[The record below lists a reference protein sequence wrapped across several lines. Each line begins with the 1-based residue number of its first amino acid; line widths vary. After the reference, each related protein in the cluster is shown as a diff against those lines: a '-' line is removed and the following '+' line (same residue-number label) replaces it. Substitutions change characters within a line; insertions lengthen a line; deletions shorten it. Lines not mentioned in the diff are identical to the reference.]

1 MKKYTLTRELI
12 KKINEKEKEL
22 SFGEIGIRSLAE
34 DKQYSVGEYCRN
46 SYDWDHEHDCST
58 YNTDPVELNEAAL

>member
-46 SYDWDHEHDCST
+46 SYD
-58 YNTDPVELNEAAL
+58 